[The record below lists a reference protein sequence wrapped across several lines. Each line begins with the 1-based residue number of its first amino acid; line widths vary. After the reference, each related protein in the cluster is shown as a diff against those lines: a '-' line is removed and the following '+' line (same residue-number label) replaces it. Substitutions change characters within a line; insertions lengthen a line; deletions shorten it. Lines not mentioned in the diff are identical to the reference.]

1 MAKIVETTQ
10 DELSRRHTQ
19 AARFVGAIIFLTL
32 LLIVVALSGILNA
45 AVSFNPLLANILRI
59 SIIFL
64 AGGAFA
70 FRRTKFS
77 AMRLRDI
84 AGLRGA
90 SGLLET
96 LQQTTVSVAI
106 IGGVI
111 ALFGFAVSLMTGY
124 WLETILLGGVAIV
137 VLLYCYPR
145 RDAWQSVVAALTE
158 NSNVEADGVAK
169 GTIA

>member
-1 MAKIVETTQ
+1 VANTVETTQ
-10 DELSRRHTQ
+10 DELTRRHAT
-19 AARFVGAIIFLTL
+19 AVRVVGAIILLTL
-32 LLIVVALSGILNA
+32 LLIALALSGVLFG
-45 AVSFNPLLANILRI
+45 AVGFNPMLANILRI

-84 AGLRGA
+84 AALRGT

-96 LQQTTVSVAI
+96 LQWTTVNVAV

-124 WLETILLGGVAIV
+124 WLETILLGGVALV

-145 RDAWQSVVAALTE
+145 REAWQSVVAALSEEATG
-158 NSNVEADGVAK
+158 VE
-169 GTIA
+169 